1 MHRHVAGS
9 PSWGKEAMMSNTQD
23 SNGGASWRNEPY
35 GSRAYEAE
43 TQSNLALYSGV
54 LTKRFVA
61 FLIDLLVLSVPI
73 ILATIF
79 IALFG
84 VVTLGLG
91 WALFW
96 LVSPFS
102 IVWALLYYG
111 LSLGGAHSATVGMRM
126 LGIHMETLSGEPPY
140 FLLGVIHALA
150 YWFSVSFLTPLIVL
164 VGFFNR
170 RGQLLHDLVLGT
182 VLVNTAATQPPRS
195 F

>member
-1 MHRHVAGS
+1 
-9 PSWGKEAMMSNTQD
+9 MSNTQGTG
-23 SNGGASWRNEPY
+23 SGSGTSWRNEPY
-35 GSRAYEAE
+35 SSGPRAYE
-43 TQSNLALYSGV
+43 TQSDLALYSGV

-61 FLIDLLVLSVPI
+61 FLIDLFVLSVPI
-73 ILATIF
+73 VLVSIF
-79 IALFG
+79 ILLFG

-102 IVWALLYYG
+102 IVWALFYYG
-111 LSLGGAHSATVGMRM
+111 FSLGGPHAATVGMRI
-126 LGIHMETLSGEPPY
+126 LGIHMEMLNGGRPY

-150 YWFSVSFLTPLIVL
+150 YWFSVSVLTPLIVL

-182 VLVNTAATQPPRS
+182 VLVNTAATVPPIRS

>member
-1 MHRHVAGS
+1 
-9 PSWGKEAMMSNTQD
+9 MSNTQD

-35 GSRAYEAE
+35 GSRGYEAE

-111 LSLGGAHSATVGMRM
+111 LSLGGPHSATVGMRM

-150 YWFSVSFLTPLIVL
+150 YWFSVSFLTPLIVV

-182 VLVNTAATQPPRS
+182 VLVNTAATRPPRS